1 MRRLFQ
7 LLLLSLCSYP
17 QCPAE
22 GAQAY
27 ETSPAW
33 VGNDAHIESQRFAP
47 HQRYELI
54 PYYYLAHL
62 AYDAGELKAG
72 VQDLQCRRHLSG
84 WMPSLPVRRAVIG
97 APAEAYPLP
106 RAALGQMRI
115 SSAIPA
121 AHWGSA
127 SAPRTRRTVLDTD
140 VHAQSHR
147 CRRAA
152 ACPMLIGELTE
163 NNSRATM

>member
-97 APAEAYPLP
+97 APAEAYPVTGETRP
-106 RAALGQMRI
+106 HSCVADGIIRTFKGF
-115 SSAIPA
+115 AILICA
-121 AHWGSA
+121 IL
-127 SAPRTRRTVLDTD
+127 RLDT
-140 VHAQSHR
+140 R
-147 CRRAA
+147 
-152 ACPMLIGELTE
+152 
-163 NNSRATM
+163 